1 MTGARLSASP
11 ALREDEAE
19 PDLSHGVRRQVLA
32 ATLAAGAMIA
42 QFVFGKAARDAL
54 FLSTFRVS
62 YLPAAMICTVGVS
75 AIAVVVL
82 SRTMTRH
89 SPARVVPWLFVV
101 SAALFAAEALLCL
114 WSLRFTIAVFYVHIG
129 VFGATVISSF
139 WSLVNERFDP
149 HTARRAVGRIASGGT
164 LGGIVGSIIAWRVS
178 ALTGVSGLLLLL
190 AGMNTLCF
198 WGTLPLRAKS
208 AHHDEPRPSRE
219 STPPFLGL
227 SYLRETPYLR
237 HLGWLVGL
245 AALTSSLLD
254 YVLAARAATF
264 ASGRSLM
271 AFFAILYM
279 SIALLG
285 FLVQVL
291 LTRISLEKLGVSGT
305 VTTLPVAVAGAGVL
319 AFALPGLITVVVV
332 RAAEAVLQNS
342 LFRAGYELL
351 YTSIARERKRSLKL
365 LIDVGFDRAG
375 IAVGS
380 AFTMLIIWLVPG
392 FAERLLLGG
401 IVMTAVAGVVVAH
414 RLHAGYVST
423 LEESLRTRTERVEA
437 TDAEAGTARRNLT
450 PTDARLDKPNVL
462 GAPRASSAGGADK
475 AAILATPGER
485 DGLLESIAELRSG
498 NLARIRQMLSPQPFD
513 ARLVSH
519 AIPLLAVD
527 ELARDVVKA
536 LRSVGSRVSGQ
547 LVDTL
552 LDPAQDVVVRRRIPR
567 VLRVCDTKVAV
578 MGLTSAL
585 TDEHFDVRHQSG
597 IALLRISERKPDL
610 SPSEADVLAAVLR
623 EVAKDQETWDSQ
635 RLQDALDDDDDEHT
649 DDIMRERSRSLEHV
663 FTLLSLVHERAPL
676 ELAFRALGSEDDRL
690 RGTAL
695 EYLENILSTEIRD
708 RLWTYLGD
716 LREYRRSTRSR
727 SELLD
732 ELKRLRILAR

>member
-1 MTGARLSASP
+1 VTEERLSASP
-11 ALREDEAE
+11 ALREVEAE
-19 PDLSHGVRRQVLA
+19 RDLFQGRRRQVLA
-32 ATLAAGAMIA
+32 ATAAAGAMIA
-42 QFVFGKAARDAL
+42 QLVFGKAARDAL

-75 AIAVVVL
+75 AIAVLTL

-101 SAALFAAEALLCL
+101 SAALLVAESLLSL
-114 WSLRFTIAVFYVHIG
+114 WSLPFATAVFYVHMG

-149 HTARRAVGRIASGGT
+149 HTAKRAVGRIVSGGT
-164 LGGIVGSIIAWRVS
+164 LGGIIGSVIAWRVS
-178 ALTGVSGLLLLL
+178 AFLGVPTLLLLL
-190 AGMNTLCF
+190 AGLNALCF
-198 WGTLPLRAKS
+198 WGTLPLRARN
-208 AHHDEPRPSRE
+208 AHDEEPRPAGE
-219 STPPFLGL
+219 SLRPALGL

-279 SIALLG
+279 SVALLG
-285 FLVQVL
+285 FVVQVL
-291 LTRISLEKLGVSGT
+291 LTRVSLEKLGVSGT
-305 VTTLPVAVAGAGVL
+305 VTTLPVAVAGIGAL
-319 AFALPGLITVVVV
+319 AFALPGLVTVVAL

-342 LFRAGYELL
+342 LFRSGYELL

-375 IAVGS
+375 IAIGS
-380 AFTMLIIWLVPG
+380 ALTLLVIWLLPG
-392 FAERLLLGG
+392 IAERLLLGG
-401 IVMTAVAGVVVAH
+401 IVTTAVAGVVVAR

-423 LEESLRTRTERVEA
+423 LEESMRTRSERLEETA
-437 TDAEAGTARRNLT
+437 ADAGTARSVPT
-450 PTDARLDKPNVL
+450 QTDAGLDKPNPR
-462 GAPRASSAGGADK
+462 GAPRASSAAGAAS
-475 AAILATPGER
+475 AAKLER
-485 DGLLESIAELRSG
+485 RAACDGLLDSIAALRSG
-498 NLARIRQMLSPQPFD
+498 NLARIRQILSVRSFD

-527 ELARDVVKA
+527 EVARDVIQA

-547 LVDTL
+547 LVDSL

-567 VLRVCDTKVAV
+567 VLRICDSKVAV
-578 MGLTSAL
+578 AGLTAAL
-585 TDEHFDVRHQSG
+585 ADELFDIRHQSG
-597 IALLRISERKPDL
+597 LALLRITECEPDL
-610 SPSEADVLAAVLR
+610 VPSEADVLAAVLR

-635 RLQDALDDDDDEHT
+635 RLQDALEDDDGEHT

-676 ELAFRALGSEDDRL
+676 ELAFHALGSEDDRL

-695 EYLENILSTEIRD
+695 EYLENILASEIRD

-716 LREYRRSTRSR
+716 LREYQRSTRSR
-727 SELLD
+727 SELVD
-732 ELKRLRILAR
+732 ELKRLAIVAP

>member
-1 MTGARLSASP
+1 MLRP
-11 ALREDEAE
+11 PLREVEAE
-19 PDLSHGVRRQVLA
+19 PDLLQGEQRQVLA
-32 ATLAAGAMIA
+32 ATAAAGAMIA
-42 QFVFGKAARDAL
+42 QLVFGKAARDAL

-75 AIAVVVL
+75 AIAVLAL
-82 SRTMTRH
+82 SRAMTRH

-101 SAALFAAEALLCL
+101 SAALFVAEALLCL
-114 WSLRFTIAVFYVHIG
+114 WSLRFATAVFYVHMG

-164 LGGIVGSIIAWRVS
+164 LGGIVGSVIAWRVS
-178 ALTGVSGLLLLL
+178 ALTGVPGLLLLL

-198 WGTLPLRAKS
+198 WGTLPLRAKN

-219 STPPFLGL
+219 SSPPFLGL

-254 YVLAARAATF
+254 YVLAARAASF

-319 AFALPGLITVVVV
+319 AFALPGLVTVVAL

-342 LFRAGYELL
+342 LFRSGYELL

-375 IAVGS
+375 IAIGS
-380 AFTMLIIWLVPG
+380 AFTLLVIWLLPG

-401 IVMTAVAGVVVAH
+401 IVMTAVAGVVIAR

-423 LEESLRTRTERVEA
+423 LEESMRTRTEHVEA
-437 TDAEAGTARRNLT
+437 TEAVAGTARRNLT
-450 PTDARLDKPNVL
+450 PTDARLDKPNIVRRAAREL
-462 GAPRASSAGGADK
+462 GRRRRQGRGTRSSRRTRRAPRFDSRASNRATSRAFAGCF
-475 AAILATPGER
+475 R
-485 DGLLESIAELRSG
+485 
-498 NLARIRQMLSPQPFD
+498 RIRSML
-513 ARLVSH
+513 RLVSH
-519 AIPLLAVD
+519 VVPLLAVD
-527 ELARDVVKA
+527 ELARDVVQT

-552 LDPAQDVVVRRRIPR
+552 LDPSQDVVVRRRIPR
-567 VLRVCDTKVAV
+567 VLRACDSKVAV
-578 MGLTSAL
+578 TGLTSAL
-585 TDEHFDVRHQSG
+585 ADEFFDIRHQSG
-597 IALLRISERKPDL
+597 LALVRITERKPDL

-635 RLQDALDDDDDEHT
+635 RLQDALDDDDGEHT

-663 FTLLSLVHERAPL
+663 FTLLSLVHEESR
-676 ELAFRALGSEDDRL
+676 S
-690 RGTAL
+690 
-695 EYLENILSTEIRD
+695 SS
-708 RLWTYLGD
+708 
-716 LREYRRSTRSR
+716 RSTRSVAKTIGCEAPRWSTSRTSCLPR
-727 SELLD
+727 SATGSG
-732 ELKRLRILAR
+732 RISETFASISVRRARGASCSTSSGD